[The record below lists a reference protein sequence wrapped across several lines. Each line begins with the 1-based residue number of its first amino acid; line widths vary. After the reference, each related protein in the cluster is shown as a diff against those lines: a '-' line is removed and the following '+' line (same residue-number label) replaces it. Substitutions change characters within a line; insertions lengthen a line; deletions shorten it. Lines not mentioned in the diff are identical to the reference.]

1 MNEFKE
7 PRVGSTIMRVLEGKA
22 YITVTFEE
30 TDAFKNRA
38 SGSHIRKVDT
48 CGFIC
53 RHPLLPLQGGGIIL
67 SVMMYPHICLN
78 NPALGYPT
86 IPQALEKGL
95 QFHMRYEGSNWSDFR
110 EPSRGFRAKII
121 ILLFSSPENVAQN
134 GPA

>member
-78 NPALGYPT
+78 NPALGYST

-95 QFHMRYEGSNWSDFR
+95 QFHMRGAIGQTLGSQVEASG
-110 EPSRGFRAKII
+110 SK
-121 ILLFSSPENVAQN
+121 
-134 GPA
+134 

>member
-78 NPALGYPT
+78 NPALGYST

-95 QFHMRYEGSNWSDFR
+95 QFHMRGAIGQTFGSQVEAS
-110 EPSRGFRAKII
+110 
-121 ILLFSSPENVAQN
+121 
-134 GPA
+134 GPK

>member
-53 RHPLLPLQGGGIIL
+53 QVAKPSVSGGAISSFRRIMI
-67 SVMMYPHICLN
+67 SVLAHSN
-78 NPALGYPT
+78 NYRSETDCVRSAR
-86 IPQALEKGL
+86 
-95 QFHMRYEGSNWSDFR
+95 M
-110 EPSRGFRAKII
+110 
-121 ILLFSSPENVAQN
+121 
-134 GPA
+134 